1 MRAVLG
7 AGVLTACVTVASG
20 QATTNPAPA
29 ATRPAPAT
37 EKYTG
42 PAREGW
48 WNDAV
53 FYEVFVR
60 SFADSTKGPLAGD
73 GIGDLRGLIE
83 RLDYLNDGDPK
94 TDTDLGV
101 TALWLMPVTQ
111 SPSYH
116 GYDTTDYKAV
126 NDKYGT
132 AEDFKQFMAEC
143 HKRGIKVVIDLVLNH
158 CSDKHPWF
166 QAAKDKND
174 PKHDWFIWEE
184 KRPEWKGPWNQ
195 TVWHPLS
202 PARGRGGGDANVGAG
217 LGPWY
222 YGCFGRNMPD
232 LNYANPA
239 VTAEMRGVVH
249 YWLDDLGVDG
259 FRLDAIRHLIEDG
272 EHQDNTPQTHAWLRE
287 FYTDYKKRKPEA
299 FVVGE
304 VWSSTDVIST
314 YVGDQMDTAFE
325 FQLAAAIMEAVNK
338 GDTNTLA
345 ETLQRTWT
353 SFPRNQFAT
362 FLTNHDQARVMTE
375 FKGDEGKAR
384 LAAGLLMTLPGVPF
398 VYYGEELGMSG
409 PKPDEKIRT
418 PMQWEP
424 GAGAGF
430 TTGKP
435 WQAPNADTTVKN
447 VKAES
452 GEAGSLL
459 NSYRKMIRLRQQTP
473 ALRRGDFELIPTG
486 SDHVL
491 AFVRREGVQRVLVV
505 ANVGAE
511 ATGNYQLQWPAG
523 HKPVDG
529 TAKDLAT
536 AKPAAWK
543 DGSLGELPAQSV
555 LVLELK

>member
-7 AGVLTACVTVASG
+7 ACVMAACVTVAFG

-29 ATRPAPAT
+29 AAKPTPAA

-60 SFADSTKGPLAGD
+60 SFADSTRGPLAGD
-73 GIGDLRGLIE
+73 GIGDIRGLIE
-83 RLDYLNDGDPK
+83 RLDYLNDGDSK

-116 GYDTTDYKAV
+116 GYDTTDYLAV

-132 AEDFKQFMAEC
+132 AEDFKELMAEC
-143 HKRGIKVVIDLVLNH
+143 HKRGIRVVIDLVLNH

-166 QAAKDKND
+166 QAAKDKTD
-174 PKHDWFIWEE
+174 PKHDWFIWNE
-184 KRPEWKGPWNQ
+184 KRPDWKGPWNQ

-202 PARGRGGGDANVGAG
+202 PAKGRGGGDASAG
-217 LGPWY
+217 IGPWY

-232 LNYANPA
+232 LNFANPA
-239 VTAEMRGVVH
+239 VTTEMHGVVR
-249 YWLDDLGVDG
+249 YWLDGMGVDG

-287 FYTDYKKRKPEA
+287 FYTNYKQRKPEA

-325 FQLAAAIMEAVNK
+325 FQLAGALMQGVKSGNAKELGSA
-338 GDTNTLA
+338 L
-345 ETLQRTWT
+345 ERTWK

-375 FKGDEGKAR
+375 LKGDASKAR

-398 VYYGEELGMSG
+398 IYYGEEIGMSG

-424 GAGAGF
+424 GAGVGF

-435 WQAPNADTTVKN
+435 WQTPNADATERN
-447 VKAES
+447 VRAES
-452 GEAGSLL
+452 ADTGSLL
-459 NSYRKMIRLRQQTP
+459 SFYRRMIRLRRETP
-473 ALRRGDFELIPTG
+473 ALRRGDFELVPTG
-486 SDHVL
+486 SDRVL
-491 AFVRREGVQRVLVV
+491 AFERREGDQRVLVV

-511 ATGNYQLQWPAG
+511 ATGKYQLQWPEK
-523 HKPVDG
+523 HKPANG
-529 TAKDLAT
+529 TAKDLASG
-536 AKPAAWK
+536 KSAAWK
-543 DGSLGELPAQSV
+543 DGSLGELPARSV
-555 LVLELK
+555 MVVELK